1 MSEFEFY
8 KDLQEETPDRVEEQ
22 EVKSRLRKPVRDPK
36 KIALAA
42 LVVAVLAVVA
52 LAAWRG
58 GTGFDVLRRR
68 IAMASFP
75 ENVGGTRGSYSFE
88 SDKLSRFAPLGDGY
102 LLVANSS
109 SVRILDGKGNTVYAD
124 EAYLDAPALAYG
136 GGTAVVYDVGGT
148 TLRWLGK
155 SGELARISCTGILSA
170 TLNDEGWLAITD
182 QCSGYKGAVQI
193 YTPSQEQAFTFYSSE
208 RFVTDACVLSG
219 GKRFAAVTVG
229 QQEGT
234 FLSNILIYRLD
245 SVEPESACAI
255 EDGYVTHIGTVGDTL
270 ALAADTALTLLDGQG
285 AAAGSYDYHSL
296 YLRGCDFG
304 GDDFTTLLLSRFRSG
319 TLGAVMTVEKDGT
332 VRGAQEMDEEIL
344 DISAAGGYVSVLYQD
359 RVEIYT
365 DRMERY
371 AEHAATQA
379 EHIFQQSDGTV
390 LAVGAT
396 SACIIVP

>member
-8 KDLQEETPDRVEEQ
+8 KDLQEDAPERVEEQ
-22 EVKSRLRKPVRDPK
+22 EVKSRLKKPVRDPK
-36 KIALAA
+36 KIVLAA
-42 LVVAVLAVVA
+42 LIVVVLAVVG

-68 IAMASFP
+68 IALASFP
-75 ENVGGTRGSYSFE
+75 ENVGGTRGSYSYE
-88 SDKLSRFAPLGDGY
+88 SDKLSRFAPLGDGC

-109 SVRILDGKGNTVYAD
+109 SIRILDGKGSTVYA
-124 EAYLDAPALAYG
+124 EEVYLDDPAVAYG

-148 TLRWLGK
+148 TLRWLGR
-155 SGELARISCTGILSA
+155 SGELAKISCTGILSA

-193 YTPSQEQAFTFYSSE
+193 YTPAQEQAFTFYSSE

-229 QQEGT
+229 QQDGV
-234 FLSNILIYRLD
+234 FLSNVLIYRLD
-245 SVEPESACAI
+245 SVEPESACAVT
-255 EDGYVTHIGTVGDTL
+255 DAYVTHLGTVGDTL
-270 ALAADTALTLLDGQG
+270 SLAADTSLTCLDEKGVLS
-285 AAAGSYDYHSL
+285 GSYDYSAL

-319 TLGAVMTVEKDGT
+319 TLGAVMTVDRDGT
-332 VRGAQEMDEEIL
+332 VRAAQEMDEEIL
-344 DISAAGGYVSVLYQD
+344 DISAAGDYVSVLYQN
-359 RVEIYT
+359 RVGIYT
-365 DRMERY
+365 DQMKLY

-379 EHIFQQSDGTV
+379 ERIFQQSDGTV